1 MFLDSSVRSTRTI
14 VLRALPS
21 GAAPISSFSAA
32 IRSVTSASR
41 ERARRK
47 SASAPSPCTPTR
59 VPPSPPANRSQHAS
73 KASAHRRVRKPSRSA
88 PSMPRSTC
96 PATSS
101 GSIRKYSGGAHGVCE
116 KWPILRSGRSSRSMP
131 GTRVRW

>member
-1 MFLDSSVRSTRTI
+1 MFFDSSVRSTRTM
-14 VLRALPS
+14 VRRPS
-21 GAAPISSFSAA
+21 PISPRSAA
-32 IRSVTSASR
+32 IRSSTSASCDR
-41 ERARRK
+41 LRRK
-47 SASAPSPCTPTR
+47 SASAPRPCTPIR
-59 VPPSPPANRSQHAS
+59 VPPSPPANCSAHAVN
-73 KASAHRRVRKPSRSA
+73 ASAQRCVRKPSRSA

-131 GTRVRW
+131 GTSVRW